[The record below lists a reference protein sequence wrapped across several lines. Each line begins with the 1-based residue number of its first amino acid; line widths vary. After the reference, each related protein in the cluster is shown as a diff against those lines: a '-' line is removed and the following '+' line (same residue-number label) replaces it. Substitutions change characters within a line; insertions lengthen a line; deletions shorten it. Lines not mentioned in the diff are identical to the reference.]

1 MKIAVI
7 GSGPSGWSATKKLLA
22 LGHDVTVIDSG
33 LELDS
38 KVKSE
43 ENSKSTINQKLYFG
57 TDLPY
62 RRFPAGPTLTVDK
75 VNPIFSFARG
85 GLSLVWGAT
94 MLPYCL
100 EDTTSWPLDVSILY
114 KYFDEIRE
122 EIPITGEV
130 DALSTVYGN
139 FFSRRSIFPSPRVI
153 RFLENSSKLPSSN
166 LQVGLSRLAVE
177 TGAPTIAGCVY
188 CNKCIS
194 GCPSNL
200 IWNSKDYIE
209 GAKYLKMRVL
219 EIKENASDVG
229 ILALDF
235 DGEKKILDGYEKVFL
250 ACGPLESFRVLATS
264 KIVANSGYLKD
275 SATFFVPL
283 IALPCIGANFKSTF
297 GLSQLFVRLS
307 RTETEFSSQYQLYE
321 YSDELIAR
329 AQGALPFG
337 EFIPKSILTFFLK
350 RMLVGI
356 GYLDGDV
363 SPSIKMTLDKNGSIQ
378 SHLNPTGVTIKE
390 RNQSIQDSMKR
401 LSKSI
406 RNKGLLPIRFLNKIA
421 LPGEGVHFG
430 SWLPMGEGSDLLGR
444 PDGCRNIHIVDSS
457 VLPSIAPGPIT
468 FTVMAN
474 ARRIAEEA
482 VR

>member
-1 MKIAVI
+1 VKIAVI
-7 GSGPSGWSATKKLLA
+7 GTGPSGWSATKKLLT
-22 LGHDVTVIDSG
+22 LGHDVTVIDAG
-33 LELDS
+33 LELDF
-38 KVKSE
+38 KVKSK

-57 TDLPY
+57 SDLPY
-62 RRFPAGPTLTVDK
+62 RRFPVGPTSTADK

-100 EDTTSWPLDVSILY
+100 EDTTSWPLDLSVLY
-114 KYFDEIRE
+114 KYFDEIKE
-122 EIPITGEV
+122 EIPITGEA
-130 DALSTVYGN
+130 DDLSSVYGD
-139 FFSRRSIFPSPRVI
+139 FFSRRGIFPSPRII
-153 RFLENSSKLPSSN
+153 RFLENSSKLTSPD

-177 TGAPTIAGCVY
+177 TGSPTIAGCVY

-219 EIKENASDVG
+219 EVRENASDVE

-235 DGEKKILDGYEKVFL
+235 HGEKNFLDGYEKVFL
-250 ACGPLESFRVLATS
+250 ACGPLESFRILASS
-264 KIVANSGYLKD
+264 KIVANSAYLRD

-283 IALPCIGANFKSTF
+283 FALPRIGASFKSTF
-297 GLSQLFVRLS
+297 GLSQLFIRLS
-307 RTETEFSSQYQLYE
+307 RTESKFSSQYQLYE

-337 EFIPKSILTFFLK
+337 EFIPKSILAFFLK

-356 GYLDGDV
+356 GYLDGDD
-363 SPSIKMTLDKNGSIQ
+363 SPSIELTLDKNGSIQ
-378 SHLNPTGVTIKE
+378 SRLNPSGVTIKE
-390 RNQSIQDSMKR
+390 RDHRIQDSVKR

-406 RNKGLLPIRFLNKIA
+406 RNRGLLPIRFLNKIA

-444 PDGCRNIHIVDSS
+444 PHGCRNIHVVDSS

-474 ARRIAEEA
+474 SRRIAEEA